1 MLKAFWGIS
10 AQNKCTLFS
19 QAKTFVFGLK
29 ERPDIVYFYQIEPDP
44 RNAFG
49 HREKKGTLTKS
60 LRNSNLSKF
69 GIAGLLPIHGTIN
82 EYLNSVFT
90 PAR

>member
-1 MLKAFWGIS
+1 MHKINAHFS
-10 AQNKCTLFS
+10 AKPKLFTKL
-19 QAKTFVFGLK
+19 QLVFGLK
-29 ERPDIVYFYQIEPDP
+29 EIPDIMYFYQIEPDP